1 MEEPV
6 EDRVARRVQAA
17 LVVLLAAGAVLLV
30 VLLPGVQPARVALP
44 AGLVALAAVVL
55 LVAAALEGLVGLVQR
70 VLRRLGSS
78 RPSR

>member
-30 VLLPGVQPARVALP
+30 VLVPGVQPARVALP
-44 AGLVALAAVVL
+44 AGLVALVAMVL
-55 LVAAALEGLVGLVQR
+55 LVAAALEGLARAVR
-70 VLRRLGSS
+70 RRLGSS
-78 RPSR
+78 RRSR